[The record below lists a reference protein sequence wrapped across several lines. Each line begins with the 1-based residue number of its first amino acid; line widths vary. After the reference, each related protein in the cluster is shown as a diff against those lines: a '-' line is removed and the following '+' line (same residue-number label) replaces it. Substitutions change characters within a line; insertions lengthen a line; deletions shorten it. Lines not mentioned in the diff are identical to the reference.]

1 MDFRQAA
8 ENFTAEH
15 DLPDWRILLDRI
27 DSTFLAASFSD
38 AAAFIGQIAA
48 AADAVD
54 HHPDVDLRYPAV
66 VHVALTTHAAGG
78 LSPLDAT
85 LAQQISQLAATA
97 GLQVEPTSATLLE
110 IAIDA
115 RNIDA
120 VRPFWAVVL
129 GYRDLAPSH
138 STAELRRLVDPRRI
152 GPALWFQQ
160 MDEIRPQRNRIHLD
174 VDVAVDVVEQRIAAA
189 LAAGG
194 RLVTDAFAP
203 AWWVLADPEGNEI
216 CLCTWR
222 NQG

>member
-1 MDFRQAA
+1 MDFRRAA
-8 ENFTAEH
+8 EDFAAAH

-27 DSTFLAASFSD
+27 DATFVARSFSD

-48 AADAVD
+48 AADAAD

-66 VHVALTTHAAGG
+66 VHVALTTHAGGG
-78 LSPLDAT
+78 LSPLDAA
-85 LAQQISQLAATA
+85 LARQISQLAAHA
-97 GLQVEPTSATLLE
+97 GLAVEPTSATLLE

-115 RNIDA
+115 RDVDA
-120 VRPFWAVVL
+120 VRPFWAAVL
-129 GYRDLAPSH
+129 GYRDLPATH

-160 MDEIRPQRNRIHLD
+160 MDEPRPQRNRIHLD
-174 VDVAVDVVEQRIAAA
+174 VDVAVDVAEPRVAAA

-203 AWWVLADPEGNEI
+203 AWWVLADPEGNEV
-216 CLCTWR
+216 CVCTWR
-222 NQG
+222 TQG